1 MVKSGLSPQL
11 TLTAAIVAAG
21 GFAELGPLAP
31 GELVYVR
38 VSGGREPG
46 REEHRAKGAE
56 SQALADAALAGLKK
70 RIDWFDQ
77 EETGRYA
84 GDYDHL
90 ARLWEWHVIG
100 ETDGGDGGGPEGG
113 E

>member
-1 MVKSGLSPQL
+1 MR
-11 TLTAAIVAAG
+11 ADG
-21 GFAELGPLAP
+21 GEA
-31 GELVYVR
+31 
-38 VSGGREPG
+38 
-46 REEHRAKGAE
+46 RA
-56 SQALADAALAGLKK
+56 LDDAALAGLRK

-77 EETGRYA
+77 PETGYLSWAMPQFIGRYV

-100 ETDGGDGGGPEGG
+100 EADIADGGPEGG